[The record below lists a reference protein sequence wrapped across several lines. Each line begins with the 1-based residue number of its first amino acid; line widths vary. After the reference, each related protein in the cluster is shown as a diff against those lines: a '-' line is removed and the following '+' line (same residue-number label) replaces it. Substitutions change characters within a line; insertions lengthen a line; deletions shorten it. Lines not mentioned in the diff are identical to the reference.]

1 MQAFMAPLVSKYI
14 KPLMSLFIGYYK
26 LYNSSKKG
34 APPVVNKYRNFFFS
48 FQEMI
53 HMVLTRAVEYNC
65 VGQTTK
71 VSEMLRG
78 PRVTEYNY
86 TNTGSIKTVR

>member
-1 MQAFMAPLVSKYI
+1 
-14 KPLMSLFIGYYK
+14 
-26 LYNSSKKG
+26 
-34 APPVVNKYRNFFFS
+34 
-48 FQEMI
+48 MI

-65 VGQTTK
+65 IGQTTK